1 VAKVGPIIWLVLL
14 VGRQIYICFQRYFG
28 RICLALVFCSAN
40 CITPVACTCKWGA
53 LVAGAV
59 SAAAPKP
66 FGKFGVRP
74 IGHVAAGFG
83 NNNLSRNEPTV
94 RGTRIKDHGIR
105 FSRLAGSAIL
115 GGLLVFLK
123 VMIMRALIM
132 RRWIRGWI
140 LSISDWMKNMALE
153 IDDLRQ
159 SINRENQNIKKI
171 RPEAFWPFR

>member
-1 VAKVGPIIWLVLL
+1 LFCSSDGKFTFVSSDILEGFVLL
-14 VGRQIYICFQRYFG
+14 WCFVQPIALHRWPAHASGALWWRVRSQPPRQNR
-28 RICLALVFCSAN
+28 SAN
-40 CITPVACTCKWGA
+40 LACA
-53 LVAGAV
+53 Q
-59 SAAAPKP
+59 SATR
-66 FGKFGVRP
+66 V
-74 IGHVAAGFG
+74 GHVAAGFG

-123 VMIMRALIM
+123 VMTMRALIM

-159 SINRENQNIKKI
+159 SINRENQNIK
-171 RPEAFWPFR
+171 

>member
-1 VAKVGPIIWLVLL
+1 MQVGRSGGGCGLSRRAKTVKVVLL
-14 VGRQIYICFQRYFG
+14 V
-28 RICLALVFCSAN
+28 
-40 CITPVACTCKWGA
+40 
-53 LVAGAV
+53 
-59 SAAAPKP
+59 

-132 RRWIRGWI
+132 R
-140 LSISDWMKNMALE
+140 WMKALLYL
-153 IDDLRQ
+153 IG
-159 SINRENQNIKKI
+159 
-171 RPEAFWPFR
+171 